1 MQQFSTI
8 KVWDISIRIFHW
20 TLVIAFFIA
29 YLSGDKL
36 ETVHTYA
43 GYYILGL
50 LLYRVIWGLIGTRYA
65 RFSSF
70 LFTPTQILAYL
81 KSMFAGKA
89 DHYLGHNPAGSVMVF
104 MLLIS
109 LVITTWTGLELY
121 ATEGKGPLAENIM
134 SVNSVAYANGNEQ
147 HGGNEEFWEELHE
160 VFSNLTLILV
170 GLHILGVLFSA
181 RLHKENLVQAMITG
195 RKRVP

>member
-1 MQQFSTI
+1 MQQFSTV

-20 TLVIAFFIA
+20 TLVIAFFVA
-29 YLSGDKL
+29 YLSGDEL

-50 LLYRVIWGLIGTRYA
+50 LLYRVIWGLFGTRYA

-89 DHYLGHNPAGSVMVF
+89 DRYLGHNPAGSVMVF

-134 SVNSVAYANGNEQ
+134 SVNSVAYANGNER

-160 VFSNLTLILV
+160 VFSNLTLLLV
-170 GLHILGVLFSA
+170 GLHILGVLFSI
-181 RLHKENLVQAMITG
+181 RLHKENLVKAMITG
-195 RKRVP
+195 RKRSP